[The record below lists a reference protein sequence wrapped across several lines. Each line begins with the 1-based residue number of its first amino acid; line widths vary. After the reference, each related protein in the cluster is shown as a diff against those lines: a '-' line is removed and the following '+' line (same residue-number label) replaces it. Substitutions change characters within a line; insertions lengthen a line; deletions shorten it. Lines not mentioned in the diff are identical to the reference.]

1 MTDWEAAI
9 VAYIALAV
17 VAETEWA
24 PVAVVLA
31 WGVAIEQV
39 IEGASGKTFLTDLL
53 GKLPW
58 SGVSGGSKPS
68 SG

>member
-1 MTDWEAAI
+1 MSDWEAAI
-9 VAYIALAV
+9 AAYIGLAL

-39 IEGASGKTFLTDLL
+39 LEVASGKTFLVDLL
-53 GKLPW
+53 GKAPW
-58 SGVSGGSKPS
+58 SGAHASNT
-68 SG
+68 